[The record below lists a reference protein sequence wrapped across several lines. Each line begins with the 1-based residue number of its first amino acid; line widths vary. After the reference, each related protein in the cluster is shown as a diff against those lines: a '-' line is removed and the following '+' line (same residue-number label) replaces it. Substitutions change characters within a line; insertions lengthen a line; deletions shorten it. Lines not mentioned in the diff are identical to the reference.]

1 MGRVT
6 EPDETQAAP
15 EEAAADEVGEDP
27 TGESKTARITTD
39 PRLIAA
45 AKALRK
51 ALPGDASFGDDP
63 LSTAGEKSSQQL
75 GRRLSE
81 ATAEKPSVLREAGL
95 TALQVW
101 DALGQGA
108 GRIPV
113 KADLTI
119 LFTDLVEF
127 SNWSMKAGDAAAVDL
142 LRKVSQAIEPPVAEH
157 TGKVVKRLG
166 DGMMAVFADPTDA
179 LGAVTDAQRR
189 LEEIEVSGYRPML
202 RAGMHVGRP
211 ERVGDDY
218 FGVDVNIAARVAEA
232 ATGGEILATDKA
244 LESLGDSVRSK
255 RKRMFRAKGVPTETR
270 VFSIRIE

>member
-1 MGRVT
+1 MA
-6 EPDETQAAP
+6 ESDETPEQPDAQA
-15 EEAAADEVGEDP
+15 EEDP
-27 TGESKTARITTD
+27 TGESKTQKLATD

-45 AKALRK
+45 AKALRR
-51 ALPGDASFGDDP
+51 ALPGDSNFGDDP
-63 LSTAGEKSSQQL
+63 LSTAGDKGSQQL
-75 GRRLSE
+75 GRRLAD
-81 ATAEKPSVLREAGL
+81 ATAERPSVLREAGL

-101 DALGQGA
+101 DALGAGA

-127 SNWSMKAGDAAAVDL
+127 SSWSMRAGDSAAVDL
-142 LRKVSQAIEPPVAEH
+142 LRQVSQAIEPPVSNN

-166 DGMMAVFADPTDA
+166 DGMMAVFADPADA
-179 LGAVTDAQRR
+179 LAAVKEAQER
-189 LEEIEVSGYRPML
+189 LAEIEVDGYRPIL

-232 ATGGEILATDKA
+232 ATGNEILATDTVLAA
-244 LESLGDSVRSK
+244 LDPDTVRVR
-255 RKRMFRAKGVPTETR
+255 RKRMFRAKGVPTETK
-270 VFSIRIE
+270 VFSLKPAAS

>member
-1 MGRVT
+1 MGRMIQ
-6 EPDETQAAP
+6 PDEPP
-15 EEAAADEVGEDP
+15 EAESGETVDEP
-27 TGESKTARITTD
+27 AESRTARIASD
-39 PRLIAA
+39 PRLVAA
-45 AKALRK
+45 ARALRK
-51 ALPGDASFGDDP
+51 ALPGDSTFGDDP
-63 LSTAGEKSSQQL
+63 LSTAGDKGSQQL
-75 GRRLSE
+75 GRRLAE
-81 ATAEKPSVLREAGL
+81 ATQERPSVLREAGL

-127 SNWSMKAGDAAAVDL
+127 SNWSMKAGDAAAVEL
-142 LRKVSQAIEPPVAEH
+142 LRKVSQAIEPPVGEN

-166 DGMMAVFADPTDA
+166 DGMMAVFASPEDA
-179 LGAVTDAQRR
+179 LAAVMDAQAR
-189 LEEIEVSGYRPML
+189 LGKIEVSGYRPVL

-232 ATGGEILATDKA
+232 ATGGEVLATDKVVS
-244 LESLGDSVRSK
+244 ELGSDGVKAR
-255 RKRMFRAKGVPTETR
+255 RKRMFRAKGVPTEIK
-270 VFSIRIE
+270 VFSIGPAS